1 MNEDVAMVKNVAVE
15 ACSFVTDAAVQL
27 HGGMGYM
34 RECQVER
41 LYRDA
46 RLFPI
51 GGGTTEIMKEIISRR
66 WRR

>member
-1 MNEDVAMVKNVAVE
+1 MAKNMAVE

-34 RECQVER
+34 RESLVER

-46 RLFPI
+46 RLYPI
-51 GGGTTEIMKEIISRR
+51 GGGTTEIMRELISRR
-66 WRR
+66 LLAGAKD

>member
-1 MNEDVAMVKNVAVE
+1 MAKNIAVE

-34 RECQVER
+34 REALVER

-46 RLFPI
+46 RLYPI
-51 GGGTTEIMKEIISRR
+51 GGGTTEIMRELISRR
-66 WRR
+66 LLAGPQG